1 MTHEQANTGHRRQ
14 LPDPKCA
21 PEYTHGKS
29 KANTN
34 HGAPINM
41 SDTILSTVDLLRPIK
56 LPKFVGAG
64 GVSWDAFISVLESRA
79 SRHKC
84 NEAYRLELLEGSLD
98 GEAFQYYGDLP
109 DRNLQS
115 YNDLKK
121 GLEQRFGRTVSSK
134 ARRAELHSMQQDP
147 GEDLYKFSSCS
158 AKVATEGYP
167 NLPLDLRSEMEV
179 ETFSRGCSDQEQAAW
194 LIHQKFQILN
204 SACNA
209 MHIAQQNNKFLTQNN
224 NLLKLFD
231 FLKNQNQKSNIRLKV
246 LLYAKPV

>member
-1 MTHEQANTGHRRQ
+1 MAHEQANTGHRRQ

-56 LPKFVGAG
+56 MPKFVGAG

-98 GEAFQYYGDLP
+98 GEVFQYYGDLP

-179 ETFSRGCSDQEQAAW
+179 ETFFRGCSD
-194 LIHQKFQILN
+194 
-204 SACNA
+204 
-209 MHIAQQNNKFLTQNN
+209 
-224 NLLKLFD
+224 
-231 FLKNQNQKSNIRLKV
+231 R
-246 LLYAKPV
+246 

>member
-1 MTHEQANTGHRRQ
+1 MAHGQANTGHRRQ
-14 LPDPKCA
+14 LPNPKCA

-41 SDTILSTVDLLRPIK
+41 LDTILSSVDLLRPIK
-56 LPKFVGAG
+56 LPKFVGA
-64 GVSWDAFISVLESRA
+64 

-84 NEAYRLELLEGSLD
+84 NEAHRLELLEGSLD

-147 GEDLYKFSSCS
+147 GEDLYKFSSRS
-158 AKVATEGYP
+158 AKDATEGYL

-194 LIHQKFQILN
+194 LIHHKFQI
-204 SACNA
+204 
-209 MHIAQQNNKFLTQNN
+209 
-224 NLLKLFD
+224 
-231 FLKNQNQKSNIRLKV
+231 V
-246 LLYAKPV
+246 PVTPCILHNRTLSSWHRIIIC

>member
-1 MTHEQANTGHRRQ
+1 M
-14 LPDPKCA
+14 
-21 PEYTHGKS
+21 
-29 KANTN
+29 
-34 HGAPINM
+34 
-41 SDTILSTVDLLRPIK
+41 
-56 LPKFVGAG
+56 
-64 GVSWDAFISVLESRA
+64 LESRA

-98 GEAFQYYGDLP
+98 GEGFQYYGDLP

-179 ETFSRGCSDQEQAAW
+179 ETFFRGCSD
-194 LIHQKFQILN
+194 
-204 SACNA
+204 
-209 MHIAQQNNKFLTQNN
+209 
-224 NLLKLFD
+224 
-231 FLKNQNQKSNIRLKV
+231 R
-246 LLYAKPV
+246 